1 MKMILGWANLA
12 WLFTSL
18 VFQIILI
25 RFVCSYRKKSNL
37 FEIVSEVG
45 HMSLIDIDI
54 LDTAALFFPLLKIS
68 GNVLGEVTF
77 YL

>member
-25 RFVCSYRKKSNL
+25 RFVCSYKKKKSN
-37 FEIVSEVG
+37 FGTEVG
-45 HMSLIDIDI
+45 HMSVINIDI

>member
-1 MKMILGWANLA
+1 MKMILGRANVA

-25 RFVCSYRKKSNL
+25 RFVCSYKKKSN
-37 FEIVSEVG
+37 FGSEVG
-45 HMSLIDIDI
+45 HMSVINIDI

>member
-1 MKMILGWANLA
+1 MKMILGWANVA

-25 RFVCSYRKKSNL
+25 RFVCSYKKKKSN
-37 FEIVSEVG
+37 FGTEVG
-45 HMSLIDIDI
+45 HMSVINIDI

-68 GNVLGEVTF
+68 SNVLGEVTF

>member
-1 MKMILGWANLA
+1 MKMILGRANVA

-25 RFVCSYRKKSNL
+25 RFVCSYKKKKSN
-37 FEIVSEVG
+37 FGTEVG
-45 HMSLIDIDI
+45 HMSVINIDI

-68 GNVLGEVTF
+68 SNVLGEVTF

>member
-25 RFVCSYRKKSNL
+25 RFVCSYKKENQTS
-37 FEIVSEVG
+37 G
-45 HMSLIDIDI
+45 
-54 LDTAALFFPLLKIS
+54 LKL
-68 GNVLGEVTF
+68 VMCL
-77 YL
+77 

>member
-1 MKMILGWANLA
+1 MKMILGWANVA

-25 RFVCSYRKKSNL
+25 RFVCSYKKKKSN
-37 FEIVSEVG
+37 FGTEVG
-45 HMSLIDIDI
+45 HMSVINIDI

>member
-1 MKMILGWANLA
+1 MKMILGWANVA

-25 RFVCSYRKKSNL
+25 RFVCSYKKKKSN
-37 FEIVSEVG
+37 FGSEVG
-45 HMSLIDIDI
+45 HMSVINIDI